1 MGPDTP
7 QIDDLIIMLG
17 QISAALIAISG
28 AGAIAYKLF
37 FKKLA
42 DKIEKINQ
50 ELHPNGG
57 SSLRDAVNRIE
68 ETQAQLKEDS
78 KDIRDKIDDHIEWH
92 LDN

>member
-37 FKKLA
+37 FKKLS
-42 DKIEKINQ
+42 DKINRIDQ

-57 SSLRDAVNRIE
+57 SSMRDAINRIE
-68 ETQAQLKEDS
+68 EVQHELKEDS
-78 KDIRDKIDDHIEWH
+78 KDIREKVDDHIQWH